1 MRGPEEFCMQTHL
14 RVPSTSHHFPNE
26 NVGTLQTSANSA
38 IRAVIDAPHVGPMPM
53 TDIRKCLNVES
64 VMQIHDWCLA
74 LHAWSLSSRWDFSG
88 RDTRGRRAGK
98 IPLPDLRGW
107 SGGITENQAKVMWN
121 KLPEAIKLVNQ
132 KEVAKHAIK
141 SWANAL

>member
-1 MRGPEEFCMQTHL
+1 MHANALAYLPHLTISQMR
-14 RVPSTSHHFPNE
+14 
-26 NVGTLQTSANSA
+26 TLQTSANSA

-53 TDIRKCLNVES
+53 TDIRKCFNVES
-64 VMQIHDWCLA
+64 VTQIRDRCLA
-74 LHAWSLSSRWDFSG
+74 LQAWSLSSRWDFSG
-88 RDTRGRRAGK
+88 RDTRGHCAGK

-121 KLPEAIKLVNQ
+121 KLPEAIKLVNE